1 MSSFDKYGRRDTELD
16 LTSDESFRGVM
27 SRTRPEDTPP
37 GYVHFLENG
46 LCESGRISTRRGYFE
61 ANLGGALGTVYAT
74 GNFSN
79 PNGPLGQRDFL
90 LVAVSDGVYAIQFP
104 AYLRKIIFPDE
115 ETIDKQGTL
124 LQLFNKIVLFRPG
137 KQPLEWSGNFDDNFV
152 LVDAEIPPAGLEAT
166 PQVGRAIY
174 YRNRVWAVVDD
185 DRFTV
190 SGAYQYAYY
199 EEQFGEFYANEG
211 SDDFM
216 QMLVPFNKTSLIVF
230 KDQSIFHLKNI
241 YFFPGNVINHA
252 TPAGTITTNLA
263 AVVLDEVTDEYGLI
277 AWRAAQRIGPQIVFP
292 GERGIYKLVQSEEG
306 DKVVVPE
313 IPFSYDIEDRWD
325 RVSFS
330 YVELC
335 CSGYHDNLYFL
346 AAPFEG
352 ATAPNRMFVYSTI
365 QQAWQG
371 EWTIPS
377 GLFVHSFAKADYYDR
392 KRLYW
397 ISTDGRV
404 FLMNEGPEDVIA
416 GVATDIV
423 LDCKGRGLYKRERR
437 QRLYAGVHTHYD
449 AWASKVTVSV
459 LYPGY
464 AEEQTVMTDETQ
476 DRARYLRSSKSDWT
490 ESNANNDFA
499 DPYRQDY
506 SVKLPATGM
515 ELGDVPSDG
524 VLLEEKQHFEH
535 NRPLMREASLAQ
547 VRVQN
552 KAGSIEITGMGVEI
566 AAVPQST
573 GSED

>member
-1 MSSFDKYGRRDTELD
+1 MSSFDRYGRRDTELD

-46 LCESGRISTRRGYFE
+46 LCESGRICTRGGYFE

-74 GNFSN
+74 GNFSD
-79 PNGPLGQRDFL
+79 PNAPLGQRDFL

-104 AYLRKIIFPDE
+104 SYSRKITFPSGE
-115 ETIDKQGTL
+115 SIDKQGTL

-137 KQPLEWSGNFDDNFV
+137 KQPLEWSGTFGDNFV
-152 LVDAEIPPAGLEAT
+152 LVDVSSPPTGLEAT
-166 PQVGRAIY
+166 PLVGRAIY
-174 YRNRVWAVVDD
+174 YRNRLWAVVDD

-216 QMLVPFNKTSLIVF
+216 QMLVPFNKTSLIAF

-241 YFFPGNVINHA
+241 YYAAGSVINHA

-263 AVVLDEVTDEYGLI
+263 AVILDSVTDEIGLI

-325 RVSFS
+325 LVSFA
-330 YVELC
+330 YADLC
-335 CSGYHDNLYFL
+335 SSAFHDNLYFL
-346 AAPFEG
+346 AAPFED
-352 ATAPNRMFVYSTI
+352 AKAPNRMFVYSTI

-392 KRLYW
+392 KRLHW

-404 FLMNEGPEDVIA
+404 FLMNESPEDVIA

-423 LDCKGRGLYKRERR
+423 LDCKGRGLYRRDRR
-437 QRLYAGVHTHYD
+437 QRLYEGVHAHYD
-449 AWASKVTVSV
+449 AWASQVTISA
-459 LYPGY
+459 LYPGQ
-464 AEEQTVMTDETQ
+464 AEEQTVLTDETQ
-476 DRARYLRSSKSDWT
+476 ERTKYLRASLSDWT
-490 ESNANNDFA
+490 DSNVNNDFP
-499 DPYRQDY
+499 DPFRQDY
-506 SVKLPATGM
+506 SVKLPAAGM

-524 VLLEEKQHFEH
+524 VRLEQLQHFEQ
-535 NRPLMREASLAQ
+535 NQDLMREASLAQ
-547 VRVQN
+547 VRIQN
-552 KAGSIEITGMGVEI
+552 KAGRIELTGMGVTI
-566 AAVPQST
+566 AGGPQST